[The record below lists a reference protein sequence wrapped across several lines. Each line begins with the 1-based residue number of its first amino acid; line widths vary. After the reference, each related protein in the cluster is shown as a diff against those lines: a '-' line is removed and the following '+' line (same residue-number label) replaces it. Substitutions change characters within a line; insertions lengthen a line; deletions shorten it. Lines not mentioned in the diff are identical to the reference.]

1 MIDVSLTALVERLE
15 PSCRDALV
23 GATGECVTRG
33 HYEVAIEHVGLAML
47 ERPDEEFRTVLDAFE
62 IDRSRL
68 RLCLRRSLDA
78 RARGNTGRPVFS
90 PFLIEWL
97 TDAWLIGSIEYGRAA
112 IGAAALWA
120 ALAARPDR
128 FLGVEAAEILHQGGL
143 GGLRRR
149 LDEFAPGADASTED
163 AAPDAGS
170 APAVD
175 ALVQFCVNFSAEA
188 RAGRIDPV
196 FGRDAEIR
204 RMIDIL
210 ARRRKNNP
218 IVVGEPGVGKTALVE
233 GLALRI
239 ANGGAP
245 EFLHGVEIMG
255 LDLGL
260 LQAGASV
267 KGEFEKRLKDVIAA
281 VEATTRPVILFF
293 DEAHM
298 LVGAGAVPGG
308 ADAANLLKPALAR
321 GEFRAIAATTWKEY
335 KKYFEKDAALSRRF
349 QLVKLDTPSPP
360 DAIAMLRGLRERFER
375 SHGLSIRD
383 EAIEAAVELSLRHIS
398 GGQLPDKAIDVLDT
412 TAARVR
418 ISRSSEPV
426 EIERLSARIAA
437 LRREQAALRRDHIA
451 GGGDGEVPRLG
462 EIERQLTELQDER
475 AGLVE
480 RWNDERAL
488 VERIV
493 ASEAC
498 ARRRWSREDPP
509 VEDDRMAED
518 PPSGEDPTDSAPPL
532 GARASRPPGPK
543 ARNGLPAAGPPFLER
558 AGRPRSREH
567 SERARRD
574 RDADGASTSPETA
587 PRGNGANAGVATAG
601 GAACE
606 VAAGG
611 DLATLRRRLAGMQ
624 AGTPLVH
631 FEVTADAVART
642 VSDWT
647 GVPLGA
653 LARSEAADALDFAA
667 ELGTRVRGQVRAV
680 GILDRELCISR
691 AGLSDPDKPRGVF
704 LLVGPSGVGKTETAI
719 AVAEILFGARR
730 QLIVVN
736 MSEYQEP
743 HTVSRLF
750 GAPPGYVGYGEGG
763 VLTEA
768 VRRTPYSIV
777 LLDEAEKAHT
787 EVLNAFYQVFD
798 KGEMADGEGRR
809 IDFRDTIIV
818 LTSNLCAD
826 RIIRMMDGPAPP
838 DAEAMTEALRPALAG
853 HFKPALLARMR
864 VVPYVPLTPE
874 SLREIVVQRLD
885 RVGARLKAQQGLDMT
900 LSEAVIDA
908 AAECC
913 ARGDGGVRDIDALV
927 NRTLLPRVSMEIL
940 AAMTDGG
947 TLSGVAVGIGEQG
960 DPTYE
965 FH

>member
-1 MIDVSLTALVERLE
+1 MIDISLTALVERLE
-15 PSCRDALV
+15 PTCRDALV

-33 HYEVAIEHVGLAML
+33 HYEVAIEHVSLAML
-47 ERPDEEFRTVLDAFE
+47 ERPDEELRAVLDAFE
-62 IDRSRL
+62 IDRNRL
-68 RLCLRRSLDA
+68 QLCLRRSLDA

-97 TDAWLIGSIEYGRAA
+97 MDAWLIGSIEFGREA

-120 ALAARPDR
+120 ALAARSDR
-128 FLGVEAAEILHQGGL
+128 FLGVEAAEILDRGGL

-149 LDEFAPGADASTED
+149 VDEFAPRADASSGD
-163 AAPDAGS
+163 AARGAGS
-170 APAVD
+170 APPDD

-204 RMIDIL
+204 QMIDIL

-239 ANGGAP
+239 ASGGAP
-245 EFLHGVEIMG
+245 EFLRGVEIMG

-281 VEATTRPVILFF
+281 VEATARPVILFF

-298 LVGAGAVPGG
+298 LVGAGAAPGG

-349 QLVKLDTPSPP
+349 QLVRLDTPSPA
-360 DAIAMLRGLRERFER
+360 DAVAMLRGLRERFER
-375 SHGLSIRD
+375 SHGLCIRD
-383 EAIEAAVELSLRHIS
+383 EAVEAAVELSSRHIS

-418 ISRSSEPV
+418 TSRGSEPV

-437 LRREQAALRRDHIA
+437 LRREEAALRRDHVA
-451 GGGDGEVPRLG
+451 DGGDGAIPRLG
-462 EIERQLTELQDER
+462 EIGTQLADLHGER
-475 AGLVE
+475 AELVE
-480 RWNDERAL
+480 RWNAEKAL

-493 ASEAC
+493 ACEAC
-498 ARRRWSREDPP
+498 VRQEWSAEGPQP
-509 VEDDRMAED
+509 EDDRPAED
-518 PPSGEDPTDSAPPL
+518 PPRGEPPTYCGSPL
-532 GARASRPPGPK
+532 GARASRPLEQSWASGP
-543 ARNGLPAAGPPFLER
+543 LR
-558 AGRPRSREH
+558 AGRPRSRG
-567 SERARRD
+567 SPAQSRCDRADD
-574 RDADGASTSPETA
+574 RASKNPQSA
-587 PRGNGANAGVATAG
+587 ACASVAAAGVATEG
-601 GAACE
+601 GFASDSF
-606 VAAGG
+606 V
-611 DLATLRRRLAGMQ
+611 DDDPATLRERLGEIQ
-624 AGTPLVH
+624 AGAPLVQ
-631 FEVTADAVART
+631 FEVTADSVART

-653 LARSEAADALDFAA
+653 LARGEAADALDFAA
-667 ELGTRVRGQVRAV
+667 ELGARVRGQERAV

-719 AVAEILFGARR
+719 AMAEILFGARR

-736 MSEYQEP
+736 LSEYQEP

-777 LLDEAEKAHT
+777 LLDEAEKAHA

-809 IDFRDTIIV
+809 IDFRDTIIL

-826 RIIRMMDGPAPP
+826 LIVQMMDAAAPP
-838 DAEAMTEALRPALAG
+838 HAEAMTEALRPALAG

-864 VVPYVPLTPE
+864 VVPYVPLTPA
-874 SLREIVVQRLD
+874 SLREVVVQRLE
-885 RVGARLKAQQGLDMT
+885 RVGARLKAQKGLDMT
-900 LSEAVIDA
+900 LSDAVIDHA
-908 AAECC
+908 AARA
-913 ARGDGGVRDIDALV
+913 ARGDSGVRDIDALV
-927 NRTLLPRVSMEIL
+927 NRTLLPRVSTEIL
-940 AAMTDGG
+940 TAMTDGG
-947 TLSGVAVGIGEQG
+947 TLSGVEVGVGEQG
-960 DPTYE
+960 DLTYE

>member
-15 PSCRDALV
+15 PTCRDALV

-33 HYEVAIEHVGLAML
+33 HYEVAIEHVSLAML
-47 ERPDEEFRTVLDAFE
+47 ERPDEELQAVLDAFE
-62 IDRSRL
+62 IDWTRL
-68 RLCLRRSLDA
+68 QRCLRRSLDA

-97 TDAWLIGSIEYGRAA
+97 MDAWLIGSIEHGREA

-120 ALAARPDR
+120 ALAARSDR
-128 FLGVEAAEILHQGGL
+128 YLGVDAAEILDQGGL
-143 GGLRRR
+143 GGLRPR
-149 LDEFAPGADASTED
+149 LDEFAPGADASTGD
-163 AAPDAGS
+163 AARGAGS
-170 APAVD
+170 APADD
-175 ALVQFCVNFSAEA
+175 ALAQFCVNFSAEA
-188 RAGRIDPV
+188 RAGRVDPV

-204 RMIDIL
+204 QMIDIL

-239 ANGGAP
+239 ADGGAP
-245 EFLHGVEIMG
+245 EFLRDVEVMG

-298 LVGAGAVPGG
+298 LVGAGAAPGS

-349 QLVKLDTPSPP
+349 QLVKLETPSPA

-383 EAIEAAVELSLRHIS
+383 EAIEAAVELSSRHIPI
-398 GGQLPDKAIDVLDT
+398 GQLPDKAIDVLDT

-418 ISRSSEPV
+418 TSRSSAPV

-437 LRREQAALRRDHIA
+437 LQREEAALRRDHLE
-451 GGGDGEVPRLG
+451 GGGNGEIPRLG
-462 EIERQLTELQDER
+462 EIDAQLTDLQGER
-475 AGLVE
+475 AELVE
-480 RWNDERAL
+480 RWTAEKAL

-493 ASEAC
+493 ASAAYSRQE
-498 ARRRWSREDPP
+498 WNREDPP
-509 VEDDRMAED
+509 VEDD
-518 PPSGEDPTDSAPPL
+518 
-532 GARASRPPGPK
+532 
-543 ARNGLPAAGPPFLER
+543 
-558 AGRPRSREH
+558 
-567 SERARRD
+567 
-574 RDADGASTSPETA
+574 
-587 PRGNGANAGVATAG
+587 
-601 GAACE
+601 
-606 VAAGG
+606 
-611 DLATLRRRLAGMQ
+611 LATLRERLAEIQ
-624 AGTPLVH
+624 AGAPLVH
-631 FEVTADAVART
+631 FEVTADAVAGT

-653 LARSEAADALDFAA
+653 LARGEASDALDFAA
-667 ELGTRVRGQVRAV
+667 ELGARVRGQERAV

-704 LLVGPSGVGKTETAI
+704 LLVGPSGVGKTETAL

-777 LLDEAEKAHT
+777 LLDEAEKAHA

-809 IDFRDTIIV
+809 IDFRDTIIL

-826 RIIRMMDGPAPP
+826 LITQMMDGPAPP
-838 DAEAMTEALRPALAG
+838 RAESMAEVLRPALAG

-874 SLREIVVQRLD
+874 SLREIVVQRLE

-900 LSEAVIDA
+900 LSEAVVDVA
-908 AAECC
+908 AACC

-927 NRTLLPRVSMEIL
+927 NRTLLSRVSTEIL

-947 TLSGVAVGIGEQG
+947 TLSGVAVGIGQQG
-960 DPTYE
+960 ELTYE

>member
-1 MIDVSLTALVERLE
+1 MIDISLTALVERLE
-15 PSCRDALV
+15 PTCRNALV

-33 HYEVAIEHVGLAML
+33 HYEVAIEHVGLSML
-47 ERPDEEFRTVLDAFE
+47 ERPDEELRTVLDAFE
-62 IDRSRL
+62 TDWTRL

-97 TDAWLIGSIEYGRAA
+97 MDAWLIGSIEYGREA

-120 ALAARPDR
+120 ALAARTDR
-128 FLGVEAAEILHQGGL
+128 YLGVEAAEILDQGGL

-149 LDEFAPGADASTED
+149 LDEFAPGADASTGD
-163 AAPDAGS
+163 AARDAGS
-170 APAVD
+170 APEDD
-175 ALVQFCVNFSAEA
+175 ALAQFCVNFGAEA

-204 RMIDIL
+204 QMIDIL

-239 ANGGAP
+239 ADGGAP
-245 EFLHGVEIMG
+245 EFLRGVEVMG

-281 VEATTRPVILFF
+281 VEATSRPVILFF

-349 QLVKLDTPSPP
+349 QLVKLETPSPAE
-360 DAIAMLRGLRERFER
+360 AIAMLRGLRERFER

-383 EAIEAAVELSLRHIS
+383 EAIGAAVELSSRHIS

-418 ISRSSEPV
+418 ISRTSEPV

-437 LRREQAALRRDHIA
+437 LRREESGLRRDYLA
-451 GGGDGEVPRLG
+451 GGGNGEIPRLG
-462 EIERQLTELQDER
+462 EIESHLAELQGER

-480 RWNDERAL
+480 RWNDEKAL
-488 VERIV
+488 VEQIV
-493 ASEAC
+493 ASEAY
-498 ARRRWSREDPP
+498 ARRKWTLEEPPADDDQVTEDALPGAVP
-509 VEDDRMAED
+509 MHCTE
-518 PPSGEDPTDSAPPL
+518 PL

-543 ARNGLPAAGPPFLER
+543 ARDGRPAGGPRLFEQ
-558 AGRPRSREH
+558 AGRPRSRRC
-567 SERARRD
+567 SARARGDGEDGSARESPRSAPCGD
-574 RDADGASTSPETA
+574 TAD
-587 PRGNGANAGVATAG
+587 AG
-601 GAACE
+601 GAASE
-606 VAAGG
+606 AVAED
-611 DLATLRRRLAGMQ
+611 DLATLRRRLAEMQ

-631 FEVTADAVART
+631 FEVTADAVAST

-653 LARSEAADALDFAA
+653 LARGEAADALDFAS
-667 ELGTRVRGQVRAV
+667 ELGARVRGQERAV

-704 LLVGPSGVGKTETAI
+704 LLVGPSGVGKTETAL

-777 LLDEAEKAHT
+777 LLDEAEKAHA

-809 IDFRDTIIV
+809 IDFRDTIIL

-826 RIIRMMDGPAPP
+826 RIVRMMDDPAPP
-838 DAEAMTEALRPALAG
+838 DAEVMTEALRPALAG

-864 VVPYVPLTPE
+864 VVPYVPLTPQ
-874 SLREIVVQRLD
+874 SLREIVVQRLE

-908 AAECC
+908 AAVRC
-913 ARGDGGVRDIDALV
+913 ARGGGGVRDIDALV
-927 NRTLLPRVSMEIL
+927 NRTLLPRVSTEIL
-940 AAMTDGG
+940 AATTGGG

-960 DPTYE
+960 DLTYE

>member
-1 MIDVSLTALVERLE
+1 MIDVSLAALVERLE
-15 PSCRDALV
+15 PTCRDALV
-23 GATGECVTRG
+23 SATGECVTRG
-33 HYEVAIEHVGLAML
+33 HYEVAIEHVSLAML
-47 ERPDEEFRTVLDAFE
+47 ERPDEELQAVLHAFE
-62 IDRSRL
+62 IDWTRL
-68 RLCLRRSLDA
+68 QRCLRRSLDA

-97 TDAWLIGSIEYGRAA
+97 MDAWLIGSIEYGREA

-120 ALAARPDR
+120 TLAARSDR
-128 FLGVEAAEILHQGGL
+128 YLGVDAAEIMDQGGL

-149 LDEFAPGADASTED
+149 LDEFAPGADASTGD
-163 AAPDAGS
+163 AARGAGS
-170 APAVD
+170 APLDD
-175 ALVQFCVNFSAEA
+175 ALAQFCVNFSAEA

-204 RMIDIL
+204 QMIDIL

-239 ANGGAP
+239 ADGGAP
-245 EFLHGVEIMG
+245 EFLRDVEVMG

-298 LVGAGAVPGG
+298 LVGAGAAPGG

-349 QLVKLDTPSPP
+349 QLVKLETPSPA
-360 DAIAMLRGLRERFER
+360 DAIGMLRGLRERFEH

-383 EAIEAAVELSLRHIS
+383 EAIEAAVELSSRHIPI
-398 GGQLPDKAIDVLDT
+398 GQLPDKAIDVLDT

-418 ISRSSEPV
+418 TSRSSAPV

-437 LRREQAALRRDHIA
+437 LQREEAALRRDHVA
-451 GGGDGEVPRLG
+451 GGGSGAIPRLG
-462 EIERQLTELQDER
+462 AIAEQLADLQEER
-475 AGLVE
+475 AELVE
-480 RWNDERAL
+480 RWTAEKAL

-493 ASEAC
+493 ASAAYSLQE
-498 ARRRWSREDPP
+498 WNREDPP
-509 VEDDRMAED
+509 VEDD
-518 PPSGEDPTDSAPPL
+518 
-532 GARASRPPGPK
+532 
-543 ARNGLPAAGPPFLER
+543 
-558 AGRPRSREH
+558 
-567 SERARRD
+567 
-574 RDADGASTSPETA
+574 
-587 PRGNGANAGVATAG
+587 
-601 GAACE
+601 
-606 VAAGG
+606 
-611 DLATLRRRLAGMQ
+611 LATLRERLAEIQ
-624 AGTPLVH
+624 AGAPLVH
-631 FEVTADAVART
+631 FEVTADAVAGT

-653 LARSEAADALDFAA
+653 LARGEAADALDFAA
-667 ELGTRVRGQVRAV
+667 ELGARVRGQERAV

-704 LLVGPSGVGKTETAI
+704 LLVGPSGVGKTETAL
-719 AVAEILFGARR
+719 AVAEILFGSRR

-777 LLDEAEKAHT
+777 LLDEAEKAHA

-809 IDFRDTIIV
+809 IDFRDTIIL

-826 RIIRMMDGPAPP
+826 LITQMMDGPAPP
-838 DAEAMTEALRPALAG
+838 RAEAMTEVLRPALAG

-874 SLREIVVQRLD
+874 SLREIVVQRLE

-900 LSEAVIDA
+900 LSDAVIDVA
-908 AAECC
+908 AACC

-927 NRTLLPRVSMEIL
+927 NGTLLSRVSTEIL

-947 TLSGVAVGIGEQG
+947 TLSGVAVGIGQQG
-960 DPTYE
+960 ELTYE